1 MSQKRGVLLAQ
12 QVYAGYIVY
21 FTPYN
26 LTPYKNAGDVE
37 LQQLSLLPLPP
48 RAPADNPAA
57 IGILDMIATAEPA
70 AK

>member
-21 FTPYN
+21 